1 MRAGDVCVSSH
12 TGRWNREG
20 KEGEAWGLMRTDAAR
35 RWDGERTGGIAIGT
49 RTDRERSTGGDRYAV
64 GKEAE
69 GDVREIGRASKGT

>member
-12 TGRWNREG
+12 TGRWNSEG
-20 KEGEAWGLMRTDAAR
+20 KEGEAAR
-35 RWDGERTGGIAIGT
+35 RCDGERNGGIAIGT
-49 RTDRERSTGGDRYAV
+49 RTDRERSTGGDRYDV